1 MADCFWASSRRRARD
16 TVGAMEPGTIA
27 FLLKLLLLLTVA
39 NGAPV
44 VAKKVVARKAWGG
57 ALAQPLDGG
66 LYFLDRR
73 PVFGPSKTVRGVL
86 VSVSATAAAAPL
98 VGIAWWLG
106 ALIGAT
112 AMAGDLFSSFI
123 KRRLNRPPSSRALG
137 LDHIPESLL
146 PLLACQK
153 PLALTMTDIGIVVAA
168 FFAGAV
174 VLSRLLYRVGLRDEP
189 Y

>member
-1 MADCFWASSRRRARD
+1 MIG
-16 TVGAMEPGTIA
+16 TMESGDIPH
-27 FLLKLLLLLTVA
+27 LLKLLLLLTVA
-39 NGAPV
+39 NGAPLL
-44 VAKKVVARKAWGG
+44 AKKAWGG
-57 ALAQPLDGG
+57 TLARPLDAGRR
-66 LYFLDRR
+66 FLDGR

-86 VSVSATAAAAPL
+86 VSITATAAAAPL
-98 VGIAWWLG
+98 LGICWWLG

-112 AMAGDLFSSFI
+112 AMAGDLFSSFV
-123 KRRLNRPPSSRALG
+123 KRRLNRPPSSRATG

-153 PLALTMTDIGIVVAA
+153 PLALTAADIGIVAAA

>member
-1 MADCFWASSRRRARD
+1 MEAD
-16 TVGAMEPGTIA
+16 TIEPGAIPH
-27 FLLKLLLLLTVA
+27 LLRLLLLLAVA
-39 NGAPV
+39 NGAPLL
-44 VAKKVVARKAWGG
+44 AKKARRG
-57 ALAQPLDGG
+57 ALARPLDAGIC
-66 LYFLDRR
+66 FLDGR

-86 VSVSATAAAAPL
+86 ISVAATAAAAPL
-98 VGIAWWLG
+98 VGIGWRLG

-112 AMAGDLFSSFI
+112 AMAGDLLSSFV
-123 KRRLNRPPSSRALG
+123 KRRLNRPPSSRATG

-146 PLLACQK
+146 PLLACDQ
-153 PLALTMTDIGIVVAA
+153 ALGLTAADIGIVVAV